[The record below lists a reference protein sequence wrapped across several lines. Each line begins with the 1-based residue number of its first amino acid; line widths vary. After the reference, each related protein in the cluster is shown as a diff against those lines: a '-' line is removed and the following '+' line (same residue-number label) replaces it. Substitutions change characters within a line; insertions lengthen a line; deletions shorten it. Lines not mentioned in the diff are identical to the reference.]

1 MTVTARH
8 VYYGGTYWLVQRSH
22 PRARTFVWIF
32 QGIPKLGQTW
42 RAHWASR

>member
-1 MTVTARH
+1 MTTRR
-8 VYYGGTYWLVQRSH
+8 VYLHGTYWLVQQAH
-22 PRARTFVWIF
+22 PRARIFIWQF